1 MLGAVVPISW
11 VELVIMVLLGE
22 RATPY
27 SSNRAGGRSGYAPG
41 HPLSEKR
48 LRLYDHDGDLRPNDS
63 GRRRAVTEHEEGPSC
78 PRCRVGASRD
88 QRPVVGRREIA
99 VFGVSG
105 ILLLTGVIVGY
116 LTPYPF
122 AGTALLLAA
131 AVISGYEVLK
141 AGFLALIRL
150 RFSIAVLISIAAVG
164 AFLTGN
170 PAEGATVLYLY
181 AVAELLEE
189 YAAGRAERSITSLLD
204 LTPQTARVRQD
215 DGEVTVPVDDV
226 GVGDI
231 AIVRPGDTIP
241 LDGIVVAGASSVD
254 QAAITGESVP
264 VAKEIGDGVYAGTR
278 NIEGYLEVRV
288 TKPES
293 ESTIARVA
301 ALVAE
306 AQSRKSPTEAFIEQF
321 SRYYTPAV
329 ILLAALLVV
338 VPPLAF
344 GVPFLEAFYRAL
356 VLLVIACPCALAIS
370 TPISMVSG
378 ITTAA
383 HNGVL
388 IKGRDSLEAV
398 GLARVVVFDKT
409 GTLTTGKLEVE
420 DVSAFGVPE
429 TEVLAVAASLES
441 GSGHPIAEAVR
452 RRADEEGIP
461 LREVEEFTALTGR
474 GIRGKIGG
482 ETYLLGN
489 EALFAEPGGNAW
501 RAAYD
506 RLEGEGKTVILSGT
520 ASGVIGLVALSD
532 VVKKDAKETV
542 AALRARG
549 IRTVMLTGDNERVG
563 EAVARHIGID
573 ECHAGLLPE
582 DKVAMVER
590 LMDRY
595 GLVVMVGDGVND
607 APALARASVG
617 VAMGAIGSDV
627 AIEAAEIVVM
637 EDDISRVAYLVALS
651 EKTVAVIRQ
660 NITAALV
667 VKLGIAALAVFGLV
681 SLWMAVAFGDMGL
694 TLAAIAN
701 ALRIGRSGAG

>member
-1 MLGAVVPISW
+1 M
-11 VELVIMVLLGE
+11 
-22 RATPY
+22 
-27 SSNRAGGRSGYAPG
+27 
-41 HPLSEKR
+41 
-48 LRLYDHDGDLRPNDS
+48 
-63 GRRRAVTEHEEGPSC
+63 TEHEEGASC
-78 PRCRVGASRD
+78 PRCRVGASHG
-88 QRPVVGRREIA
+88 QVVGRREIA

-105 ILLLTGVIVGY
+105 ILLIAGVIVGY
-116 LTPYPF
+116 FTPYPF

-131 AVISGYEVLK
+131 AIISGYDVLK

-150 RFSIAVLISIAAVG
+150 RFSIAVLISIAAAG

-181 AVAELLEE
+181 AVAEFLEE
-189 YAAGRAERSITSLLD
+189 YAAGRAERSIASLLD
-204 LTPQTARVRQD
+204 LTPQIARVRRD
-215 DGEVTVPVDDV
+215 GGEVTIAVDDV
-226 GVGDI
+226 GVGEI
-231 AIVRPGDTIP
+231 AIVRPGDTVP

-264 VAKEIGDGVYAGTR
+264 VAKEVGDAVYAGTR
-278 NIEGYLEVRV
+278 NVDGYLEARV
-288 TKPES
+288 TKPER

-306 AQSRKSPTEAFIEQF
+306 AQSHTSPTEAFIERF

-329 ILLAALLVV
+329 ILLAGLLVV

-356 VLLVIACPCALAIS
+356 ILLVIACPCALAIS
-370 TPISMVSG
+370 TPVSMVSG

-409 GTLTTGKLEVE
+409 GTLTTGRLEV
-420 DVSAFGVPE
+420 DGVVGFGVPE
-429 TEVLAVAASLES
+429 AEVLAVAASLES
-441 GSGHPIAEAVR
+441 RSGHPIAEAIR
-452 RRADEEGIP
+452 RRAEEEGAV
-461 LREVEEFTALTGR
+461 LLDVEEFVSIAGR
-474 GIRGKIGG
+474 GVRGRIGG
-482 ETYLLGN
+482 AAYALGSV
-489 EALFAEPGGNAW
+489 ALFAEPGDNAW

-506 RLEGEGKTVILSGT
+506 RLESEGKTVVLAGT
-520 ASGVIGLVALSD
+520 ASGVIGLIALSD
-532 VVKKDAKETV
+532 VVKKDAEKTV

-563 EAVARHIGID
+563 EAVARRIGID

-582 DKVAMVER
+582 DKVAMVEQ

-607 APALARASVG
+607 APALARANVG

-627 AIEAAEIVVM
+627 AIEAADIVVM

-651 EKTVAVIRQ
+651 EKTVSVVRQ
-660 NITAALV
+660 NVATALV

-681 SLWMAVAFGDMGL
+681 TLWMAVAFGDMGL
-694 TLAAIAN
+694 SLAVIAN
-701 ALRIGRSGAG
+701 ALRIGRLDTGNPP

>member
-1 MLGAVVPISW
+1 MT
-11 VELVIMVLLGE
+11 E
-22 RATPY
+22 R
-27 SSNRAGGRSGYAPG
+27 
-41 HPLSEKR
+41 
-48 LRLYDHDGDLRPNDS
+48 
-63 GRRRAVTEHEEGPSC
+63 EECPSC
-78 PRCRVGASRD
+78 PRCRAGICEIH
-88 QRPVVGRREIA
+88 RPVVGRREIA
-99 VFGVSG
+99 VFGISG
-105 ILLLTGVIVGY
+105 ILLLSGILVNY
-116 LTPYPF
+116 LTPYPL

-131 AVISGYEVLK
+131 AAISGYDVLR
-141 AGFLALIRL
+141 AGFFALIRL
-150 RFSIAVLISIAAVG
+150 RFSIAVLISIAAAG

-181 AVAELLEE
+181 AVAEFMEE
-189 YAAGRAERSITSLLD
+189 YAAGRAERSIASLLD
-204 LTPQTARVRQD
+204 LTPQTARVRRD

-226 GVGDI
+226 GIGETVI
-231 AIVRPGDTIP
+231 ARPGDTVP
-241 LDGIVVAGASSVD
+241 LDGVVTAGGSSVD

-264 VAKEIGDGVYAGTR
+264 VAKGVGDGVYAGTR
-278 NIEGYLEVRV
+278 NLDGYLEVRV
-288 TKPES
+288 TKPER

-306 AQSRKSPTEAFIEQF
+306 AQAHTSPTEAFIERF

-329 ILLAALLVV
+329 ILGAALLVV

-370 TPISMVSG
+370 TPVSMVSG

-409 GTLTTGKLEVE
+409 GTLTAGRLEV
-420 DVSAFGVPE
+420 DNVIGFGIPE
-429 TEVLAVAASLES
+429 AEVLAVAVSLES
-441 GSGHPIAEAVR
+441 RSGHPIAEAIR
-452 RRADEEGIP
+452 RRAEEEGAV
-461 LREVEEFTALTGR
+461 LQDVGEFVSIAGR
-474 GIRGKIGG
+474 GVRGRIGG
-482 ETYLLGN
+482 AAYVLGN
-489 EALFAEPGGNAW
+489 VALFVDGDAPAW
-501 RAAYD
+501 RADYD
-506 RLEGEGKTVILSGT
+506 RLESEGKTVVLAGT
-520 ASGVIGLVALSD
+520 ASGVLGLIALSD
-532 VVKKDAKETV
+532 VVKKDAKKTV

-563 EAVARHIGID
+563 GAVARRIGID

-582 DKVAMVER
+582 DKVTMVER

-607 APALARASVG
+607 APALARANVG

-627 AIEAAEIVVM
+627 AIEAADIVVM

-651 EKTVAVIRQ
+651 EKTVSVVRQ
-660 NITAALV
+660 NVIAALV
-667 VKLGIAALAVFGLV
+667 VKLGIAGLAVLGLV
-681 SLWMAVAFGDMGL
+681 TLWMAVAFGDMGL
-694 TLAAIAN
+694 SLAVIAN
-701 ALRIGRSGAG
+701 ALRIGRPDSGSPP

>member
-1 MLGAVVPISW
+1 M
-11 VELVIMVLLGE
+11 
-22 RATPY
+22 
-27 SSNRAGGRSGYAPG
+27 
-41 HPLSEKR
+41 
-48 LRLYDHDGDLRPNDS
+48 
-63 GRRRAVTEHEEGPSC
+63 TEQEEGSSC
-78 PRCRVGASRD
+78 PRCRLGASPV
-88 QRPVVGRREIA
+88 QRAVVGRREIA

-105 ILLLTGVIVGY
+105 VLLLAGIFVEY
-116 LTPYPF
+116 FTPYPF

-131 AVISGYEVLK
+131 AVISGYDVLK
-141 AGFLALIRL
+141 TGFFALIRL
-150 RFSIAVLISIAAVG
+150 RFSIAVLITIAAAG

-181 AVAELLEE
+181 AVAEFLEE
-189 YAAGRAERSITSLLD
+189 YAAGRAERSIASLLD
-204 LTPQTARVRQD
+204 LAPQTSLVRR
-215 DGEVTVPVDDV
+215 DGSEVIVAVDDV
-226 GVGDI
+226 GVGEVV
-231 AIVRPGDTIP
+231 IVRPGDTVP
-241 LDGIVVAGASSVD
+241 LDGIVVAGGSSVD

-264 VAKEIGDGVYAGTR
+264 VAKEVGDGVYAGTR
-278 NIEGYLEVRV
+278 NVDGYLEVRV
-288 TKPES
+288 TKPER

-306 AQSRKSPTEAFIEQF
+306 AQAHTSPTEAFIERF

-329 ILLAALLVV
+329 ILLAGLLVV

-344 GVPFLEAFYRAL
+344 GVPFFDAFYRAL
-356 VLLVIACPCALAIS
+356 ILLVIACPCALAIS
-370 TPISMVSG
+370 TPVSMVSG

-409 GTLTTGKLEVE
+409 GTLTTGRLEVD
-420 DVSAFGVPE
+420 DVIGFGVLE
-429 TEVLAVAASLES
+429 AEVLAVAASLES
-441 GSGHPIAEAVR
+441 RSGHPIAEAIR
-452 RRADEEGIP
+452 RRAEEEGAI
-461 LREVEEFTALTGR
+461 LRDVEEFVSIAGR
-474 GIRGKIGG
+474 GVQGQIDGAA
-482 ETYLLGN
+482 YALGN
-489 EALFAEPGGNAW
+489 VALFADEDEQAW
-501 RAAYD
+501 QAAYD
-506 RLEGEGKTVILSGT
+506 RLESEGKTVVLAGT
-520 ASGVIGLVALSD
+520 PSRVIGLIALSD
-532 VVKKDAKETV
+532 VVKKDAETTV
-542 AALRARG
+542 ATLRARG

-563 EAVARHIGID
+563 EAVARRIGID

-607 APALARASVG
+607 APALARANVG

-627 AIEAAEIVVM
+627 AIEAADIVVM

-681 SLWMAVAFGDMGL
+681 TLWMAVAFGDMGL
-694 TLAAIAN
+694 SLAVIAN
-701 ALRIGRSGAG
+701 ALRIGRSGAGSSP

>member
-1 MLGAVVPISW
+1 I
-11 VELVIMVLLGE
+11 
-22 RATPY
+22 
-27 SSNRAGGRSGYAPG
+27 
-41 HPLSEKR
+41 
-48 LRLYDHDGDLRPNDS
+48 
-63 GRRRAVTEHEEGPSC
+63 
-78 PRCRVGASRD
+78 
-88 QRPVVGRREIA
+88 
-99 VFGVSG
+99 
-105 ILLLTGVIVGY
+105 
-116 LTPYPF
+116 
-122 AGTALLLAA
+122 
-131 AVISGYEVLK
+131 ISGYDVLK

-150 RFSIAVLISIAAVG
+150 RFSIAVLISIAAAG

-181 AVAELLEE
+181 AVAEFLEE
-189 YAAGRAERSITSLLD
+189 YAAGRAERSIASLLD
-204 LTPQTARVRQD
+204 LTPQIARVRRD
-215 DGEVTVPVDDV
+215 GGEVTIAVDDV
-226 GVGDI
+226 GVGEI
-231 AIVRPGDTIP
+231 AIVRPGDTVP

-264 VAKEIGDGVYAGTR
+264 VAKEVGDAVYAGTR
-278 NIEGYLEVRV
+278 NVDGYLEARV
-288 TKPES
+288 TKPER

-306 AQSRKSPTEAFIEQF
+306 AQSHTSPTEAFIERF

-329 ILLAALLVV
+329 ILLAGLLVV

-356 VLLVIACPCALAIS
+356 ILLVIACPCALAIS
-370 TPISMVSG
+370 TPVSMVSG

-409 GTLTTGKLEVE
+409 GTLTTGRLEV
-420 DVSAFGVPE
+420 DGVVGFGVPE
-429 TEVLAVAASLES
+429 AEVLAVAASLES
-441 GSGHPIAEAVR
+441 RSGHPIAEAIR
-452 RRADEEGIP
+452 RRAEEEGAV
-461 LREVEEFTALTGR
+461 LLDVEEFVSIAGR
-474 GIRGKIGG
+474 GVRGRIGG
-482 ETYLLGN
+482 AAYALGSV
-489 EALFAEPGGNAW
+489 ALFAEPGDNAW

-506 RLEGEGKTVILSGT
+506 RLESEGKTVVLAGT
-520 ASGVIGLVALSD
+520 ASGVIGLIALSD
-532 VVKKDAKETV
+532 VVKKDAEKTV

-563 EAVARHIGID
+563 EAVARRIGID

-582 DKVAMVER
+582 DKVAMVEQ

-607 APALARASVG
+607 APALARANVG

-627 AIEAAEIVVM
+627 AIEAADIVVM

-651 EKTVAVIRQ
+651 EKTVSVVRQ
-660 NITAALV
+660 NVATALV

-681 SLWMAVAFGDMGL
+681 TLWMAVAFGDMGL
-694 TLAAIAN
+694 SLAVIAN
-701 ALRIGRSGAG
+701 ALRIGRLDTGNPP

>member
-1 MLGAVVPISW
+1 M
-11 VELVIMVLLGE
+11 
-22 RATPY
+22 
-27 SSNRAGGRSGYAPG
+27 
-41 HPLSEKR
+41 
-48 LRLYDHDGDLRPNDS
+48 
-63 GRRRAVTEHEEGPSC
+63 TEHEEGPSC
-78 PRCRVGASRD
+78 PRCRVGISPV
-88 QRPVVGRREIA
+88 QRSIVGRREIA

-105 ILLLTGVIVGY
+105 ILLLAGILTGY
-116 LTPYPF
+116 FTPYPL

-150 RFSIAVLISIAAVG
+150 RFSIAVLISIAAAG

-181 AVAELLEE
+181 AVAEFLEE
-189 YAAGRAERSITSLLD
+189 YAAGRAERSIASLLD
-204 LTPQTARVRQD
+204 LTPQTARVRRD

-226 GVGDI
+226 GVGETVI
-231 AIVRPGDTIP
+231 ARPGDTVP
-241 LDGIVVAGASSVD
+241 LDGIVVAGGSSVD

-264 VAKEIGDGVYAGTR
+264 VAKGVGDGVYAGTR
-278 NIEGYLEVRV
+278 NVDGYLEVRV
-288 TKPES
+288 TKPER

-306 AQSRKSPTEAFIEQF
+306 AQSHTSPTEAFIERF

-356 VLLVIACPCALAIS
+356 ILLVIACPCALAIS
-370 TPISMVSG
+370 TPVSMVSG

-409 GTLTTGKLEVE
+409 GTLTTGRLEVD
-420 DVSAFGVPE
+420 DVVGFGVLE
-429 TEVLAVAASLES
+429 AEVLAVAASLES
-441 GSGHPIAEAVR
+441 RSGHPIAEAIR
-452 RRADEEGIP
+452 RRAEEEGAV
-461 LREVEEFTALTGR
+461 LSDVEEFVSIAGR
-474 GIRGKIGG
+474 GVRGRIGG
-482 ETYLLGN
+482 AAYTLGN
-489 EALFAEPGGNAW
+489 VAFFADEDTPAW
-501 RAAYD
+501 RAEYD
-506 RLEGEGKTVILSGT
+506 RLESEGKTVVLAGT
-520 ASGVIGLVALSD
+520 DSGVIGLIALSD
-532 VVKKDAKETV
+532 VVKKDAKKTV

-563 EAVARHIGID
+563 GAVARHIGID

-582 DKVAMVER
+582 DKVTMVER

-607 APALARASVG
+607 APALARANVG

-627 AIEAAEIVVM
+627 AIEAADIVVM
-637 EDDISRVAYLVALS
+637 EDDISRIAYLVALS
-651 EKTVAVIRQ
+651 EKTVSVVRQ
-660 NITAALV
+660 NVTTALV
-667 VKLGIAALAVFGLV
+667 VKLGIAGLAVLGLV
-681 SLWMAVAFGDMGL
+681 TLWMAVAFGDMGL
-694 TLAAIAN
+694 SLAVIAN
-701 ALRIGRSGAG
+701 ALRIGRPDSGSPP